1 MKTAALLKNINN
13 DMRDIEIVSGDNLI
27 GRNPL
32 KNDIVINHQSISSQH
47 AIITF
52 NDNRECHIKDV
63 SSNGTFLNGR
73 RLPRDVDILIKN
85 NDVIRFGKD
94 HSMYKLFVL
103 PYKENDKVK
112 LVNSSQS
119 ARVDHFKRIDLD
131 DEDKVNIDSKEYK
144 VLEAKHRAL
153 MQYASDITRR
163 NDDLENNLKESKE
176 SLKKESEEK
185 ENEMKRLK
193 EENSYLRSE
202 LDKIA
207 LFFTENKIFEVSIS
221 DYIKEIAQ
229 LKETFYTLKKE
240 MDNKYKAL
248 YEIVQSDSLKTNNIL
263 NKINSLYTS
272 VDNRKEIGNQL
283 ISSIKE
289 ILSSKES
296 LLKENISMKKQIDLY
311 TISNHIKPTN
321 NFVIPTRQSVNTVS
335 SSIDNLR
342 IIEEI
347 SKSL

>member
-185 ENEMKRLK
+185 ENEM
-193 EENSYLRSE
+193 
-202 LDKIA
+202 
-207 LFFTENKIFEVSIS
+207 
-221 DYIKEIAQ
+221 
-229 LKETFYTLKKE
+229 
-240 MDNKYKAL
+240 
-248 YEIVQSDSLKTNNIL
+248 
-263 NKINSLYTS
+263 
-272 VDNRKEIGNQL
+272 
-283 ISSIKE
+283 
-289 ILSSKES
+289 
-296 LLKENISMKKQIDLY
+296 
-311 TISNHIKPTN
+311 
-321 NFVIPTRQSVNTVS
+321 
-335 SSIDNLR
+335 
-342 IIEEI
+342 
-347 SKSL
+347 